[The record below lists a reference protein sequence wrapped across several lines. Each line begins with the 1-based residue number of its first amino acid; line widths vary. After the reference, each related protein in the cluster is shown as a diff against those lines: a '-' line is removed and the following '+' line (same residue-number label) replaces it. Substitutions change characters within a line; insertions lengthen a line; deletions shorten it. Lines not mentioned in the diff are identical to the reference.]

1 MSAAS
6 AILTFTAGPLVL
18 AVPVG
23 RVEEVLRK
31 HALTDVPL
39 AGRAIGGLM
48 NLRGQIV
55 LAVDLRL
62 RMLLPPREPGADP
75 MHVVIRTHDGLHSL
89 LVDAIGDVID
99 VDGIRAERVPERIR
113 PEVRALASNV
123 FVLPHQVVVAL
134 DVDKILDPVA
144 LAER

>member
-1 MSAAS
+1 MSPSS

-18 AVPVG
+18 SVPVG
-23 RVEEVLRK
+23 RVEEVLRQ
-31 HALTDVPL
+31 HPLTAVPL

-55 LAVDLRL
+55 LAVDLRQRL
-62 RMLLPPREPGADP
+62 QLPAREPGADP
-75 MHVVIRTHDGLHSL
+75 MHVVIRAHDGLHSL

-99 VDGIRAERVPERIR
+99 ADGLRSERVPERIR

-123 FVLPHQVVVAL
+123 FVLASHVVVAL
-134 DVDKILDPVA
+134 DVDRILDPVA
-144 LAER
+144 LGER